1 MAFVIFRCRLV
12 SCRKRDVCMN
22 HEYLKNET
30 NIYQKSVIK
39 LLLDTMA
46 DIDNGTITIIVQDE
60 NIIQMNISEKFAT
73 AG

>member
-1 MAFVIFRCRLV
+1 
-12 SCRKRDVCMN
+12 MN